1 MTDTAE
7 STNAQHL
14 EDRHLE
20 DRRMYLCV
28 LSERAAVCL
37 SGALVLPTWNGT
49 NTTH

>member
-7 STNAQHL
+7 STKAQ
-14 EDRHLE
+14 HLE